1 MSINS
6 FTAGAILALAGTVS
20 LASAV
25 SAQDVPVFGVADI
38 SCRELLT
45 MGGDEQDATLIF
57 MNGYVSGQGNE
68 EMIDPSA
75 FMAASDATIANCID
89 TPDEPLVTVLKAAR
103 GG

>member
-1 MSINS
+1 MNINS

-20 LASAV
+20 LAGAV
-25 SAQDVPVFGVADI
+25 SAQDVPEFGVADI

-57 MNGYVSGQGNE
+57 MNGYVSGQASE
-68 EMIDPSA
+68 ETINPSA
-75 FMAASDATIANCID
+75 FMEASDTAIANCID
-89 TPDEPLVTVLKAAR
+89 TPDEPLITVLKAAR